1 VHWEVEGWRGNRV
14 TRSGSQVWAEGY
26 VTFESPLSALPPD
39 ESCAW
44 ALINGGFRL
53 DLRLPHRLIHARHW
67 IRFELDS
74 SQLAMPSI
82 QPCLPCSWWSEY
94 STVQN
99 SRVWRA
105 LGEST
110 HMVFKARVVYLD
122 RRSSFWRHMDIVLP
136 SKQ

>member
-1 VHWEVEGWRGNRV
+1 MHWGVEGWRGNRV

-67 IRFELDS
+67 IRFELDW
-74 SQLAMPSI
+74 SQLAMPSNSSLAYPVVRGPTI
-82 QPCLPCSWWSEY
+82 QQRSA
-94 STVQN
+94 STFG
-99 SRVWRA
+99 STGRVDA
-105 LGEST
+105 HGL
-110 HMVFKARVVYLD
+110 
-122 RRSSFWRHMDIVLP
+122 
-136 SKQ
+136 